1 MKTAISK
8 DDLARIALQ
17 ELRALPGTDQITSAY
32 IESGDDRWALVVR
45 AKEGADLRRIQ
56 VAVRRTENFLEQRY
70 ELRRD
75 H

>member
-1 MKTAISK
+1 MKTAVSK
-8 DDLARIALQ
+8 NDLARIALQ
-17 ELRALPGTDQITSAY
+17 ELRALPGTEQVTSAY
-32 IESGDDRWALVVR
+32 IESVDDRWALVVR

-56 VAVRRTENFLEQRY
+56 MAVRRTENYLDQRY